1 MDVELELLQLGG
13 GKAVSSTFS
22 VSLSEASVLNVV
34 TQLFIQLFL
43 VPIRILEPLCK
54 GFEFLRRIFRRE
66 FPNVSDRFR
75 HFYLESR
82 INKSPTSLKLKIRIT
97 KTFLNFWTQS
107 VRWPLDFLNI
117 GTMTSLSS
125 LNISPRKCFIWA
137 LYFSFPVKILFTG
150 RSVIFVPNEPRRRR
164 TSGIE
169 SSWIDDEVNMSQHCL
184 VSLYSNTEKSKIHI
198 YLEKNWQKVL
208 LLSFESV
215 LWSCTRSSINSNNSS
230 KLIDC
235 GLNRLNFVLKNLTF
249 QKNLPIKNF

>member
-1 MDVELELLQLGG
+1 ML
-13 GKAVSSTFS
+13 
-22 VSLSEASVLNVV
+22 V
-34 TQLFIQLFL
+34 T
-43 VPIRILEPLCK
+43 
-54 GFEFLRRIFRRE
+54 GFA
-66 FPNVSDRFR
+66 
-75 HFYLESR
+75 
-82 INKSPTSLKLKIRIT
+82 SPTPLKDSFT

-125 LNISPRKCFIWA
+125 LNISPRKCFIWD

-169 SSWIDDEVNMSQHCL
+169 SSWIDDELNMSQHWR
-184 VSLYSNTEKSKIHI
+184 VNLYSNTEKSEI
-198 YLEKNWQKVL
+198 YLKVNILNQVL

-235 GLNRLNFVLKNLTF
+235 GLNRFNDEHLAF
-249 QKNLPIKNF
+249 QKMLLINNI